1 MNPNSLQFSS
11 FERIFSIYFIIIH
24 FSLQV
29 ILKMFLDRKGSQ
41 LPYGVSPFGW
51 VSRFSDCL
59 LFSGVS
65 LVFAPDGSG
74 GKDEEV
80 CGRFSGA
87 VRKSNG
93 KRERILLSAVIVR
106 YNSENGAFA
115 SVQSPFSEGGAVVRS
130 ARASIFS
137 SSALYL
143 PFISSQRAIRLS
155 QTSFSICFPM

>member
-1 MNPNSLQFSS
+1 MSDAKRRQSRPSVGTQTLSILTAGRLNPQKKRLT
-11 FERIFSIYFIIIH
+11 
-24 FSLQV
+24 
-29 ILKMFLDRKGSQ
+29 
-41 LPYGVSPFGW
+41 FGW

-106 YNSENGAFA
+106 YNSENGASA